1 MPFSQ
6 FEEVI
11 AKLRFHGKVYFHSY
25 QESVRDLP
33 KMPTSPFKT
42 FARSL
47 DSLTVSIGIVVVF
60 EPKMLD
66 DMMPTGPLLEKASG
80 KLLIERF
87 D

>member
-1 MPFSQ
+1 MPLSR
-6 FEEVI
+6 FEE
-11 AKLRFHGKVYFHSY
+11 AMPKLNLHGKAYFHSN
-25 QESVRDLP
+25 QESLRNLP

-47 DSLTVSIGIVVVF
+47 DSLTVSIDIVVVF
-60 EPKMLD
+60 ELKMLD

-87 D
+87 Y